1 MKNCLLLFNYV
12 LGIGNIDNDNNVSL
26 FFFLSCATILMLKK
40 KKKKLRKAEHQ
51 HETTQAHLCFTISL
65 THC

>member
-26 FFFLSCATILMLKK
+26 FFFSCATILML
-40 KKKKLRKAEHQ
+40 KKKLRKAEHQ
-51 HETTQAHLCFTISL
+51 HENTQAHLCFTISL

>member
-26 FFFLSCATILMLKK
+26 FFFSCATILMLKK
-40 KKKKLRKAEHQ
+40 KN
-51 HETTQAHLCFTISL
+51 
-65 THC
+65 

>member
-26 FFFLSCATILMLKK
+26 FFFMCYNINV
-40 KKKKLRKAEHQ
+40 KKKLRKAEHQ

>member
-26 FFFLSCATILMLKK
+26 FFFMCYNINV
-40 KKKKLRKAEHQ
+40 KKKLRKAEHQ
-51 HETTQAHLCFTISL
+51 HENTQAHLCFTISL

>member
-12 LGIGNIDNDNNVSL
+12 LGIGNLDNNVSL
-26 FFFLSCATILMLKK
+26 FFSSCATILML

-51 HETTQAHLCFTISL
+51 HENTQAHLCFTISL